1 MAEEIKHAGRA
12 HALLSASGAYRWM
25 ACTPSARLEE
35 SFKEEDDEASVFAA
49 EGTFAH
55 ELSELEIRYATD
67 KINLEDFVA
76 KKNVVMKHAFYTD
89 EMVEETDKYIS
100 NVLNDWRDANKEDA
114 LAELVVEDKFDLRE
128 WVPDGFGTNDVVI
141 IAGSK
146 LRVRDLKF
154 GKGVK
159 VSAVDNPQLKLYA
172 LGALEKHGFIYGIE
186 TVELVIDQ
194 PRLNNVSV
202 FTLSVADLYQWAES
216 VVVPTAKKAFE
227 GAGEFA
233 PGDHCRFCKAAVRC
247 KALANKNLE
256 LAKYDFEEPALLTD
270 KQLIDIFERAPDF
283 INWANKISAYV
294 SSEAVSGKK
303 FEGYKLVEGRSNRTI
318 ADEEAAKFQLR
329 KTGLNADAYLNVKLK
344 GLGDLEKLLGKAEFA
359 AVVGPYVVK
368 PQGKPTLV
376 STDDPRPAFNS
387 IEQAKKDFE

>member
-1 MAEEIKHAGRA
+1 MAEEIKHASRA

-35 SFKEEDDEASVFAA
+35 SFKEDEESSVFAA

-55 ELSELEIRYATD
+55 ELAELEIRYATD
-67 KINLEDFVA
+67 KISLNDFVE
-76 KKNVVMKHAFYTD
+76 KKNEVMKHAFYTD
-89 EMVEETDKYIS
+89 EMVEEVDKYVA
-100 NVLNDWRDANKEDA
+100 NVLNDWRDAKKEDPFA
-114 LAELVVEDKFDLRE
+114 DIIIEDKFDLRE
-128 WVPDGFGTNDVVI
+128 WVPDGFGTNDIVI

-159 VSAVDNPQLKLYA
+159 VSAKDNPQLKLYA
-172 LGALEKHGFIYGIE
+172 LGALEKHGIIYNIE

-202 FTLSVADLYQWAES
+202 FELTVSELNTWAEE
-216 VVVPTAKKAFE
+216 VVIPTAKKAFE
-227 GAGEFA
+227 GTGEFV

-247 KALANKNLE
+247 RALAEKNLE
-256 LAKYDFEEPALLTD
+256 IAKYEFAEPALLDNT
-270 KQLIDIFERAPDF
+270 QLLDIFERAPAF
-283 INWANKISAYV
+283 VTWANKVSAFV
-294 SSEAVSGKK
+294 SSEAIGGKV
-303 FEGYKLVEGRSNRTI
+303 FPGYKLVEGRSNRSI
-318 ADEEAAKFQLR
+318 ANEEAAKFELR
-329 KTGLNADAYLNVKLK
+329 KTGLNSDAYLNSKLK
-344 GLGDLEKLLGKAEFA
+344 GIGDLEKLLGKAEFA

-368 PQGKPTLV
+368 PPGKPTLV
-376 STDDPRPAFNS
+376 SADDPRPAFSS